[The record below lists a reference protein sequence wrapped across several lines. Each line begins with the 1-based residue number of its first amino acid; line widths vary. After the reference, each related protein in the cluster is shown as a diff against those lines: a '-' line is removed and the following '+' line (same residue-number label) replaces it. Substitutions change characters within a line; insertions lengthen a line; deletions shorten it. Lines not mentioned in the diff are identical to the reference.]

1 MEKINELTNKNI
13 VSADELEAFLE
24 HVKQTNIQLKQACI
38 QLQKDKARKYLSE
51 IENLKSR
58 L

>member
-24 HVKQTNIQLKQACI
+24 HVKQTNIQLKQAFI

>member
-24 HVKQTNIQLKQACI
+24 HVKQTNIQLKQALI
-38 QLQKDKARKYLSE
+38 QLQKE
-51 IENLKSR
+51 IEEESKNENLR
-58 L
+58 NR